1 MSILKPD
8 LEQKVSAFINQAD
21 YPCVGAKTALNK
33 GKITVK
39 QYDNFRCD
47 TNDTDILTDIYDFI
61 HRFELDKDMYSSL
74 VLTFEQ
80 PEILSEVVFDKL
92 MWRKLKQLHD
102 IDTCMHDWDNQ
113 VDENPHS
120 PNFSFS
126 LGGKAFFIIGLHPGA
141 KRKSRRFERPSLV
154 FNLHEQF
161 ELLRKQGKFED
172 LRDHIRQQDEA
183 FCGSKNTLLQ
193 NHGEQSEAYQYSG
206 KQQPKRWQCPFHV
219 NQN

>member
-1 MSILKPD
+1 
-8 LEQKVSAFINQAD
+8 
-21 YPCVGAKTALNK
+21 
-33 GKITVK
+33 
-39 QYDNFRCD
+39 
-47 TNDTDILTDIYDFI
+47 
-61 HRFELDKDMYSSL
+61 RFELEKDMYSSL

-92 MWRKLKQLHD
+92 LWRKLQQLHD
-102 IDTCMHDWDNQ
+102 IDTCMHDWDTQ
-113 VDENPHS
+113 VDENPHN

-141 KRKSRRFERPSLV
+141 KRKSRRFERPALV

-161 ELLRKQGKFED
+161 ELLREQGKFED

-206 KQQPKRWQCPFHV
+206 KQQPKRWQCPFHAS
-219 NQN
+219 QN

>member
-1 MSILKPD
+1 
-8 LEQKVSAFINQAD
+8 
-21 YPCVGAKTALNK
+21 
-33 GKITVK
+33 
-39 QYDNFRCD
+39 
-47 TNDTDILTDIYDFI
+47 
-61 HRFELDKDMYSSL
+61 
-74 VLTFEQ
+74 
-80 PEILSEVVFDKL
+80 
-92 MWRKLKQLHD
+92 MWRKLQQLHD
-102 IDTCMHDWDNQ
+102 IDTCMHGWDNQ

-141 KRKSRRFERPSLV
+141 KRKSRRFERPALV

-161 ELLRKQGKFED
+161 ELLREQGKFED
-172 LRDHIRQQDEA
+172 LRGHIRQQDEA

-206 KQQPKRWQCPFHV
+206 KQQPKRWQCPFHA